1 MYHIPNTKEAEKI
14 INKIVRW
21 IPFKNLRN
29 LIRGILL
36 KICYI
41 DDRTK
46 YLEEIIIDNNS
57 IAMLELIMDKL
68 CVKKEYYSI
77 LLDINENDVCIDL
90 GANMGLFTRLVDV
103 QKGICYSFEP
113 NTSLYNHLIKRY
125 KNSENIHIYNYAVSD
140 KNEKVKFFTSG
151 NNYVGDQ
158 GFTMSYEIGNN
169 YIEVDSI
176 KFSDFLKNEVLTKH
190 DFIYLIK
197 IDIEGEEFNVLEDLI
212 NESIYKKIG
221 YIFVETH
228 ERFFEDGKER
238 LEKIK
243 NLIEKNN
250 IKNIYL
256 DWI

>member
-1 MYHIPNTKEAEKI
+1 MYHIPNSAEAEKI
-14 INKIVRW
+14 INKIVW
-21 IPFKNLRN
+21 FIPFKNLRSFT
-29 LIRGILL
+29 RAILL
-36 KICYI
+36 KIYNI
-41 DDRTK
+41 DNCVTH
-46 YLEEIIIDNNS
+46 LENIIIDNNS
-57 IAMLELIMDKL
+57 IAMSELLIYKL
-68 CVKKEYYSI
+68 GVKKEYHSI
-77 LLDINENDVCIDL
+77 LLDINENDICIDC

-113 NTSLYNHLIKRY
+113 NKSLYNHLLKRY
-125 KNSENIHIYNYAVSD
+125 KDSKNIHIYNNAVSN

-158 GFTMSYEIGNN
+158 GFTMSYEKTNN

-176 KFSDFLKNEVLTKH
+176 KFSDFVKNEVLTKH

-212 NESIYKKIG
+212 NENIYQKVG

-228 ERFFEDGKER
+228 ERFFKDGEER
-238 LEKIK
+238 LNKIK
-243 NLIEKNN
+243 KLIEDNN

>member
-1 MYHIPNTKEAEKI
+1 M
-14 INKIVRW
+14 
-21 IPFKNLRN
+21 
-29 LIRGILL
+29 
-36 KICYI
+36 
-41 DDRTK
+41 
-46 YLEEIIIDNNS
+46 
-57 IAMLELIMDKL
+57 
-68 CVKKEYYSI
+68 
-77 LLDINENDVCIDL
+77 
-90 GANMGLFTRLVDV
+90 
-103 QKGICYSFEP
+103 
-113 NTSLYNHLIKRY
+113 YNHLIKRY

>member
-1 MYHIPNTKEAEKI
+1 MNREIEFI
-14 INKIVRW
+14 INKIVWW

-29 LIRGILL
+29 VIRDIIL
-36 KICYI
+36 KIYYI
-41 DDRTK
+41 DQK
-46 YLEEIIIDNNS
+46 IEKLEKIIIDNNS
-57 IAMLELIMDKL
+57 IAISELIMNKL
-68 CVKKEYYSI
+68 CVKKEYYPI

-125 KNSENIHIYNYAVSD
+125 KDSKNIYIYNYAASN

-151 NNYVGDQ
+151 NNYIGDQ
-158 GFTMSYEIGNN
+158 GFTMSYKKGNN
-169 YIEVDSI
+169 YVEVDSI
-176 KFSDFLKNEVLTKH
+176 KFSDFLKNEVLTKY

-212 NESIYKKIG
+212 NENIYKKIG

-228 ERFFEDGKER
+228 ERFFENGKER